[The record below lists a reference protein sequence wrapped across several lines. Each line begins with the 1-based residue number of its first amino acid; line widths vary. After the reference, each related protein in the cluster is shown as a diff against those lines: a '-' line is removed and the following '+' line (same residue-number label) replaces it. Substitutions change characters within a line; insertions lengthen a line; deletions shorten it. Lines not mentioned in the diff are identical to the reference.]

1 MNYEREIAVV
11 TGANRGLGLE
21 TVRRLAASGRKVV
34 LTSRDPA
41 AGAEAARGLE
51 QQGLQVV
58 NHQLDVT
65 DADSIAALQAMLSAQ
80 FSRLDVLVNNA
91 GVMLERHD
99 PQRPGAA
106 TALAGDL
113 GLVRRTLEVNLLG
126 AIAVSQA
133 LVPLMGGR
141 GRVVNVSSGL
151 GQLADMQGG
160 WPGYRSSK
168 AALNAYTRMLAAELA
183 DSSVKV
189 NAVCPG
195 WVRTGMGGPDAPRS
209 VEEGAD
215 TIMWAATLADDGP
228 SGGFFRDRRPIDW

>member
-1 MNYEREIAVV
+1 MKKQAQCAVI

-21 TVRRLAASGRKVV
+21 TARQLASAGLEVV
-34 LTSRDPA
+34 LTSRDA
-41 AGAEAARGLE
+41 DKAAEAARLLAG
-51 QQGLQVV
+51 QGLHAVP
-58 NHQLDVT
+58 HQLDVT
-65 DADSIAALQAMLSAQ
+65 DEDSIAVLRATLAER
-80 FSRLDVLVNNA
+80 FGRLDVLVNNA
-91 GVMLERHD
+91 GVMLERHEEQD
-99 PQRPGAA
+99 PGAA
-106 TALAGDL
+106 TALAGNL
-113 GLVRRTLEVNLLG
+113 VLVRRTLEVNLLG

-133 LVPLMGGR
+133 LVPLMAGR

-183 DSSVKV
+183 DTQVKV

-195 WVRTGMGGPDAPRS
+195 WVRTDMGGPDATRS

-215 TIMWAATLADDGP
+215 TIVWAALLPADGP